1 MPIRNIRRLCII
13 CFLISCGCQ
22 LMMAA
27 EPKLDSVDDGQVQA
41 KLRELGKEY
50 QRLED
55 ARRHAIPNDA
65 AEETDSDISDEEWLR
80 IDRATETIAPLPDSE
95 LLPRFLALAKNHP
108 ESPYAFDALAFVIR
122 RGGAATGDVQ
132 GKPWQIKEQAI
143 DLVLEQHMDDP
154 RVVHVFGS
162 LSGSLPSRKTE
173 VFLRH
178 GFENGTERCTRAA
191 AGLSLARYFHAL
203 SKVHKR
209 SRQLKEKEH
218 LLNYERFWRIVV
230 TPYLEEEFPYDREKV
245 SAEIERLLIQV
256 MREYSD
262 VQAVHWKASGPGKV
276 FIETKDFEQP
286 RTYGELAK
294 SLMFELNNLVPGRK
308 APDIEGS
315 DAEGNQFRLS
325 DYQGKVVLLTFSA
338 NWCGGCVKL
347 YPLQRNLVNKFRNEP
362 FMLLSVSLDE
372 SIDTLKASKASGE
385 ITWRCWWDGEHGPI
399 GNSWNCTGVPSI
411 ILLNHQHII
420 QDVLFNRYS
429 RQEEFEKA
437 ISGLL
442 NKAR

>member
-1 MPIRNIRRLCII
+1 MPKSGNS
-13 CFLISCGCQ
+13 FGKCG
-22 LMMAA
+22 
-27 EPKLDSVDDGQVQA
+27 
-41 KLRELGKEY
+41 
-50 QRLED
+50 
-55 ARRHAIPNDA
+55 I
-65 AEETDSDISDEEWLR
+65 
-80 IDRATETIAPLPDSE
+80 
-95 LLPRFLALAKNHP
+95 
-108 ESPYAFDALAFVIR
+108 
-122 RGGAATGDVQ
+122 
-132 GKPWQIKEQAI
+132 
-143 DLVLEQHMDDP
+143 
-154 RVVHVFGS
+154 
-162 LSGSLPSRKTE
+162 
-173 VFLRH
+173 
-178 GFENGTERCTRAA
+178 
-191 AGLSLARYFHAL
+191 
-203 SKVHKR
+203 
-209 SRQLKEKEH
+209 KEKEH

-245 SAEIERLLIQV
+245 SSEIEKIPNHV
-256 MREYSD
+256 IENYSD
-262 VQAVHWKASGPGKV
+262 VPVMGQKFLGPFKV
-276 FIETKDFEQP
+276 FLESEASTQP
-286 RTYGELAK
+286 RTYGELAQ

-325 DYQGKVVLLTFSA
+325 GYQGKVVLLTFSA

-385 ITWRCWWDGEHGPI
+385 ITWRCWWDGERGPI
-399 GNSWNCTGVPSI
+399 GDSWNCRGVPGI

-429 RQEEFEKA
+429 TQEEFEKA